1 MKREN
6 HNQLNDLLASLSPAA
21 PNNTGAVQ
29 VEPLTYHRRGHWFN
43 SSIAHHVYGS
53 HNDEL
58 PIRELLEVLLGPEG
72 RRRPMLWQMNNEDLF
87 QLYDSDSALRLNNAK
102 NLSDTRNILTRFR

>member
-6 HNQLNDLLASLSPAA
+6 HNQLNDLLALLSPAA

-43 SSIAHHVYGS
+43 SSIAHHLIKAG
-53 HNDEL
+53 
-58 PIRELLEVLLGPEG
+58 
-72 RRRPMLWQMNNEDLF
+72 F
-87 QLYDSDSALRLNNAK
+87 C
-102 NLSDTRNILTRFR
+102 NITW